1 MTQPLLV
8 HRSILW
14 RCIYQY
20 TSARDGMYL
29 FYLVFIIFKAIVS
42 LSGQEV
48 TAALSFWPPSWDS
61 RQEGS
66 AGWAESL

>member
-1 MTQPLLV
+1 
-8 HRSILW
+8 
-14 RCIYQY
+14 
-20 TSARDGMYL
+20 MYL

-66 AGWAESL
+66 AGWAPAVEAFPSCGPVLLLAKALPPTRQPE